1 MPVAASETGAELY
14 LELLKR
20 VITREIAPERYR
32 PIGAG
37 HGLGRVVL
45 DLVQLALG
53 RGGLELVRKVTYD
66 NDARTEGTDHPVD
79 AETMIGLRRL
89 DNIRNCISA
98 VIEDGIP
105 GDVIETGVWRGGASM
120 YMRAVL
126 KAYGDTERVVWV
138 ADSFEGVPPP
148 DAERYPAD
156 RGDPLH
162 TIDYLA
168 VPESGVRAN
177 FARYGLLD
185 DRVRFLAGWFKDTL
199 PQAPIERLSV
209 MRLDGDLYE
218 STMDALTHLYPRLSR
233 GGFVIVDDYGAM
245 PSCRAATQDFRHAQG
260 IQDPLLEIDRSGVF
274 WRREA

>member
-1 MPVAASETGAELY
+1 VPADASDDSAELY

-37 HGLGRVVL
+37 RGLSRVVR
-45 DLVQLALG
+45 DLVQRALG
-53 RGGLELVRKVTYD
+53 TGELELVRKVRYD
-66 NDARTEGTDHPVD
+66 ADARRDGSDHPVD
-79 AETMIGLRRL
+79 AETMVGLRRL
-89 DNIRNCISA
+89 DNIRLCIRA
-98 VIEDGIP
+98 VIEDGVP

-126 KAYGDTERVVWV
+126 KAYGDAERVVWV

-148 DAERYPAD
+148 DGDHYPAD

-162 TIDYLA
+162 TIGYLA
-168 VPESGVRAN
+168 VSEASVRAN

-185 DRVRFLAGWFKDTL
+185 ERVRFLAGWFKDTL
-199 PQAPIERLSV
+199 PHAPIERLAV

-218 STMDALTHLYPRLSR
+218 STMDALMHLYPKLSP
-233 GGFVIVDDYGAM
+233 GGFVIVDDYAVM
-245 PSCRAATQDFRHAQG
+245 ASCRAATEDFRRAQG

>member
-1 MPVAASETGAELY
+1 
-14 LELLKR
+14 LKR
-20 VITREIAPERYR
+20 VITREITPERYR

-37 HGLGRVVL
+37 RGLSRVVRN
-45 DLVQLALG
+45 LVQQALG
-53 RGGLELVRKVTYD
+53 KGELELVRKVRYD
-66 NDARTEGTDHPVD
+66 AVARRDGSDHPVD
-79 AETMIGLRRL
+79 AETMVGLRRL
-89 DNIRNCISA
+89 DNIRLCIRA

-120 YMRAVL
+120 YMRAAL
-126 KAYGDTERVVWV
+126 KAYGDAERLVWV

-148 DAERYPAD
+148 DADHYPAD

-168 VPESGVRAN
+168 VSEARVRAN

-185 DRVRFLAGWFKDTL
+185 ERVRFLAGWFKDTL
-199 PQAPIERLSV
+199 PDAPIERLAV

-218 STMDALTHLYPRLSR
+218 STMDALIHLYPKLSP
-233 GGFVIVDDYGAM
+233 GGFVIVDDYGVMA
-245 PSCRAATQDFRHAQG
+245 SCRAATQDFRRAQG
-260 IQDPLLEIDRSGVF
+260 IQQPLREIDGYGVF

>member
-1 MPVAASETGAELY
+1 MRAAASGDSAELY

-20 VITREIAPERYR
+20 VITREITPERYR

-37 HGLGRVVL
+37 RGLSRVVRN
-45 DLVQLALG
+45 LVQQALG
-53 RGGLELVRKVTYD
+53 KGELELVRKVRYD
-66 NDARTEGTDHPVD
+66 AVARRDGSDHPVD
-79 AETMIGLRRL
+79 AETMVGLRRL
-89 DNIRNCISA
+89 DNIRLCIRA

-120 YMRAVL
+120 YMRAAL
-126 KAYGDTERVVWV
+126 KAYGDAERLVWV

-148 DAERYPAD
+148 DAAHYPAD

-168 VPESGVRAN
+168 VSEARVRAN

-185 DRVRFLAGWFKDTL
+185 ERVRFLAGWFKDTL
-199 PQAPIERLSV
+199 PDAPIERLAV

-218 STMDALTHLYPRLSR
+218 STMDALIHLYPKLSP
-233 GGFVIVDDYGAM
+233 GGFVIVDDYGVMA
-245 PSCRAATQDFRHAQG
+245 SCRAATQDFRRAQG
-260 IQDPLLEIDRSGVF
+260 IQQPLREIDGYGVF